1 MSTPLPHIVLVRHG
15 ETAWSLSGQHTG
27 RTDIPLTPKGE
38 VNARQLGRRLVGSA
52 FTLVLTSPLSR
63 ARRTCELAGFG
74 DRAEVCDD
82 LMEWNYGDYEG
93 LTSTQIRERRPDW
106 LLFRDGCPNGESP
119 PEVESR
125 LQRLVGRLRAL
136 EGDALLFAHGHIL
149 RCLASVW
156 LGQGVMLGKSLALS
170 AASLSILGSRGRN
183 ESISPS
189 SRSIRLPTAS

>member
-170 AASLSILGSRGRN
+170 AASLSILGYDHHRD
-183 ESISPS
+183 EPV
-189 SRSIRLPTAS
+189 IRLWNDTSHLG